1 MSTPEVLGR
10 VLQLIPIDGYTD
22 FARAD
27 EFEADAYASA
37 LLVKSGIGTAP
48 QRSLFEKLEHLTGT
62 AGKGTPAWML
72 SHPKTALRIAAI
84 AKNEA
89 RWTK

>member
-1 MSTPEVLGR
+1 
-10 VLQLIPIDGYTD
+10 
-22 FARAD
+22 
-27 EFEADAYASA
+27 
-37 LLVKSGIGTAP
+37 
-48 QRSLFEKLEHLTGT
+48 LFEKLEHLTGT